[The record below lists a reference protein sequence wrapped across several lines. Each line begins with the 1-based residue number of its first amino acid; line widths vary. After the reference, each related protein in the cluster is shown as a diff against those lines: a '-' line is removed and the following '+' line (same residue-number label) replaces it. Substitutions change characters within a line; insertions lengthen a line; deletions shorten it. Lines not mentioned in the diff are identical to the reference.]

1 MPIEDSFSKWVDKI
15 ARTIPGFSGYYRK
28 EERRENDERLRVK
41 ISKKLEYI
49 EEVLNERG
57 RRVTKSKDLSLLDK
71 IGRIEKKLE
80 KLKDSIRYANYGY
93 SGFFDQK
100 EVSEGTLRSIYKAD
114 IELLGWIQDFE
125 LTSGVDTELDL
136 ITENIQ
142 KGFDLLL
149 RRSEITEG
157 D

>member
-15 ARTIPGFSGYYRK
+15 ARTIPGFNGYYRK

-49 EEVLNERG
+49 EEVLNEKG
-57 RRVTKSKDLSLLDK
+57 RRVTKSEDLSLLDK

-125 LTSGVDTELDL
+125 STSGVDTELDL

-149 RRSEITEG
+149 RRSEIIEG